1 MNTSSE
7 LGSVLA
13 PLGLTE
19 REAAVYLA
27 ALELGKSQQNEL
39 AAKAGLQRTSLREL
53 LPRLIERGILQETPH
68 GKRTLLLA
76 RDPRELAAEL
86 DEKTRAVQAALPLLL
101 ALQNDTTNKPEVRF
115 FEGIEG
121 VKQVFNETIRVG
133 RPIYTFVDVSDLHPE
148 LEKWLVHHY
157 VPARHQHQ
165 ITNYV
170 LVSESPIVATLIPN
184 DRYRKNKIVPSAEFP
199 FKMEIDV
206 FGDYVSLVHFSKT
219 DEPSAT
225 LIRSHSAATTL
236 RSMHTF
242 MWKHLPK

>member
-1 MNTSSE
+1 MAA
-7 LGSVLA
+7 LGF
-13 PLGLTE
+13 TE
-19 REAAVYLA
+19 REAAIYLA

-39 AAKAGLQRTSLREL
+39 ATKAGLQRTSLREL
-53 LPRLIERGILQETPH
+53 LPRLIERGILQEAPY
-68 GKRTLLLA
+68 GKRTLLIA

-101 ALQNDTTNKPEVRF
+101 ALQNDVANKPEVRF
-115 FEGIEG
+115 FNGIEG

-133 RPIYTFVDVSDLHPE
+133 LPIYTFVNVVDVNPE
-148 LEKWLVHHY
+148 LVKWLLHHY
-157 VPARHQHQ
+157 VPARHKNQ

-170 LVSESPIVATLIPN
+170 LVNESPIVANLIPN
-184 DRYRKNKIVPSAEFP
+184 NRYRKNKIVPSAEFP

-225 LIRSHSAATTL
+225 LIRSPSAATTL

-242 MWKHLPK
+242 MWKHLP